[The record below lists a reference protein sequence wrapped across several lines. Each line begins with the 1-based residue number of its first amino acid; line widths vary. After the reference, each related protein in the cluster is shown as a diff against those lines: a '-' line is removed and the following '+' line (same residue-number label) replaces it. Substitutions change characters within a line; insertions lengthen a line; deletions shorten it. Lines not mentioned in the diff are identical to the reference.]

1 MSHAVIQTLAA
12 GFGSAAFSVL
22 FNIKGKK
29 LFLIGAG
36 GALSWILYLTF
47 QALSGGSALL
57 GLFFSTIT
65 VALLAEISARI
76 IKTPVIT
83 LLVPMLIPL
92 IPGGDLYRSMTF
104 LVGNDMASFA
114 ASSKFTASEAGSIAM
129 GLLLVTT
136 LMQIIHKTLGYLHR
150 TDKTKH
156 AAH

>member
-1 MSHAVIQTLAA
+1 MPQALVQTLSACL
-12 GFGSAAFSVL
+12 GSAAFSVL

-36 GALSWILYLTF
+36 GALSWIFYLLVREF
-47 QALSGGSALL
+47 SGGSALA
-57 GLFFSTIT
+57 GLFFSTIA

-104 LVGNDMASFA
+104 LVQNDMASFA
-114 ASSKFTASEAGSIAM
+114 DSSKFTASEAGSIAL

-136 LMQIIHKTLGYLHR
+136 LMQIINKTLGYIHQ
-150 TDKTKH
+150 KKKKNG
-156 AAH
+156 